1 MIDAQPEN
9 AIVAAS
15 KIGFKQFFNGL
26 AAFF

>member
-15 KIGFKQFFNGL
+15 KIGLNQVFIGL